1 MELTTDSLI
10 DNNLVNH
17 TKFTIAD
24 GEDITFY
31 IDKKTGLETL
41 ERYTTDA
48 SGNMQYVDT
57 IKTINLGHSDKDHSF
72 IRETFSKL
80 DKIIDLD
87 FIEMSHNNGSMI
99 DIYHI
104 SYSSHF
110 RDDVIGQALSQKT
123 MSGGWWDIFWKDNPL
138 PEENKFQNSDHNTII
153 HEIGHTLGLSHPFND
168 PKNKLWNS
176 QDTIMSYNRGES
188 DWSNWFSRSD
198 LNALIKIWGRENDN
212 GYITYDKNS
221 FEYKFKKQSETEY
234 SIKTHIGYESI
245 SEVENL
251 IFRDKEMN
259 VQSDIIDVFKLVTSA
274 DDITGKIYRL
284 YNAAFSRFPDAN
296 GLKYWIDKNTLG
308 VDSYRDT
315 ANSFLAS
322 KEFIMKYGN
331 QTTNE
336 EYLNNVYE
344 NVLGRLPDTIGFN
357 YWINQLNRG
366 HENRAEILMG
376 FAESVENKQ
385 IFSAETNV
393 F

>member
-1 MELTTDSLI
+1 MRTLVLTLLLCGMKISAQHLLPQPLTYKKKEG
-10 DNNLVNH
+10 V
-17 TKFTIAD
+17 F
-24 GEDITFY
+24 DITSETY
-31 IDKKTGLETL
+31 IHLKNSSNTLKKYTKRFAFRLQNRAGIVLKTPEIQDTSNTHEIKIECLNVIDSIGL
-41 ERYTTDA
+41 
-48 SGNMQYVDT
+48 YVD
-57 IKTINLGHSDKDHSF
+57 
-72 IRETFSKL
+72 E
-80 DKIIDLD
+80 
-87 FIEMSHNNGSMI
+87 
-99 DIYHI
+99 
-104 SYSSHF
+104 
-110 RDDVIGQALSQKT
+110 
-123 MSGGWWDIFWKDNPL
+123 
-138 PEENKFQNSDHNTII
+138 
-153 HEIGHTLGLSHPFND
+153 
-168 PKNKLWNS
+168 
-176 QDTIMSYNRGES
+176 SYNLTVS
-188 DWSNWFSRSD
+188 ASS
-198 LNALIKIWGRENDN
+198 I
-212 GYITYDKNS
+212 
-221 FEYKFKKQSETEY
+221 
-234 SIKTHIGYESI
+234 SIKAKTNIGYESI

-385 IFSAETNV
+385 IFSRETNL
-393 F
+393 FYN